1 MQSPYQILGEQGI
14 RQLVDTFYDVMDSSP
29 QYCQLRAMHAADLSA
44 VRGKLSEYLIG
55 WMGGPP
61 IYAKKYGSICMT
73 TPHKPYKIGATERDA
88 WLACMQDAL
97 AATGASEEL
106 RTMLQGPL
114 FQVADMVKNSD
125 D

>member
-1 MQSPYQILGEQGI
+1 MQSPYQMLGEQGV
-14 RQLVDTFYDVMDSSP
+14 RDLVDAFYDVMDSSP
-29 QYCQLRAMHAADLSA
+29 QYAQLRAMHATDLSA

-73 TPHKPYKIGATERDA
+73 TPHKPFKIGPIERDA

-97 AATGASEEL
+97 SKIDASEEL
-106 RTMLQGPL
+106 RTMLSGPL